1 MSEPK
6 RYSSQVWDR
15 LFQMLYA
22 CDETTTDAEIDA
34 DLQRAG
40 IDVRPTLKSI
50 QQRIEQAKARE
61 KLAQAAQTRSSMLD
75 QLRDVV
81 APRVEDL
88 RTGIRELIERAFPAS
103 AQVAHYQKLEKA
115 SSEDELRTLMD
126 DLTKLA
132 AMREQRNNDERKAE

>member
-22 CDETTTDAEIDA
+22 CDETTSDAEIDA

-40 IDVRPTLKSI
+40 IDVRPTLQSI

-61 KLAQAAQTRSSMLD
+61 KLAQAPLIRNSMID
-75 QLRDVV
+75 QLRNVV
-81 APRVEDL
+81 APHVADL
-88 RTGIRELIERAFPAS
+88 RSGIRELIERAFPTS

-115 SSEDELRTLMD
+115 SSDDELRTLMD

-132 AMREQRNNDERKAE
+132 AMREQRNENERKAE